1 MRNPKEHNYAQGL
14 LKWNSTITIQLSFFF
29 TLSFCISTCDVWLI
43 DGMAL
48 RKMGKG
54 KQPQ

>member
-29 TLSFCISTCDVWLI
+29 TLSFCISVCDVWLI

-48 RKMGKG
+48 RTMGKG